1 MMTHLTNNRNFEF
14 YENSGHYKKKA
25 GLETGDDDQG
35 ESLSYH
41 CGGDINC
48 ALPTEQRANGTLQA
62 QFESPQQFQ
71 LPLSNDSVTDLIFLV
86 DGSDSFNKINKGKNF
101 RAPLEP
107 FLIPLKYIFQMA
119 DLKQH
124 ITEC

>member
-1 MMTHLTNNRNFEF
+1 M
-14 YENSGHYKKKA
+14 
-25 GLETGDDDQG
+25 ETG
-35 ESLSYH
+35 ESQSDHY
-41 CGGDINC
+41 GGDINC
-48 ALPTEQRANGTLQA
+48 ALPVEQRANGTLQT

>member
-1 MMTHLTNNRNFEF
+1 MRTHLTNSRNFEF

-25 GLETGDDDQG
+25 GLETG
-35 ESLSYH
+35 ESQSDH
-41 CGGDINC
+41 CGGDMNT
-48 ALPTEQRANGTLQA
+48 ALPVEQKANGCSQTQRE
-62 QFESPQQFQ
+62 FESPHQLQ
-71 LPLSNDSVTDLIFLV
+71 LPLSNDSVTDLIFLI
-86 DGSDSFNKINKGKNF
+86 DGSDSFNKINKGENF

-107 FLIPLKYIFQMA
+107 FLIAAKYIFQMA